1 MPIAAS
7 LKRLL
12 LKVGDIN
19 QRYSHPRIEMS
30 KAVRLSLLALRVY
43 LLFLVVLLVYKFVLL
58 VG

>member
-1 MPIAAS
+1 MAAG

-12 LKVGDIN
+12 LKISDIN
-19 QRYSHPRIEMS
+19 QRYAQPRIEMS

-43 LLFLVVLLVYKFVLL
+43 LLFLVALLAYKFILL

>member
-7 LKRLL
+7 LKRLI

-19 QRYSHPRIEMS
+19 QRYSQPRIEMS

>member
-1 MPIAAS
+1 MAAG

-12 LKVGDIN
+12 LKISDIN
-19 QRYSHPRIEMS
+19 QRYAKPRIEMS

-43 LLFLVVLLVYKFVLL
+43 LLFLVALLAYKFILL